1 MSVILRV
8 LARRISFLGGIMSK
22 LTVLKFGTS
31 ERLEKMLSFSINEYE
46 YDLITNVDEMNELQN
61 KKILFAIELGDTGIN
76 IEHVKMLNKIRA
88 SGPDFMKNSIGCIL
102 INSRSELFSRAEAR
116 RTIFYANMAG
126 CMFPG
131 KPLSEATGS
140 LKNFSTRQ
148 TIAEGNTSLEDML
161 LKDSREV
168 VERVVNYT
176 IRRINAPKILAL
188 YSGNPKTSNTYALW
202 NMVKGN
208 FENYHI
214 NEIHVEN
221 GSVVDC
227 KGCPYKTCKHYS
239 QSTNCFYGGIMVEEV
254 YPAILDCDVL
264 MMLCPNYND
273 SINANMS
280 AVINRLTA
288 LYRKTK
294 FYDKHF
300 YSIIVSGFSGSDV
313 LAQQLISALN
323 INKTFMLPPKFA
335 LMETA
340 NNPGD
345 FEKIENIREKTKEF
359 AENIKKRVCMYGD

>member
-1 MSVILRV
+1 
-8 LARRISFLGGIMSK
+8 
-22 LTVLKFGTS
+22 
-31 ERLEKMLSFSINEYE
+31 
-46 YDLITNVDEMNELQN
+46 
-61 KKILFAIELGDTGIN
+61 
-76 IEHVKMLNKIRA
+76 
-88 SGPDFMKNSIGCIL
+88 
-102 INSRSELFSRAEAR
+102 
-116 RTIFYANMAG
+116 
-126 CMFPG
+126 
-131 KPLSEATGS
+131 
-140 LKNFSTRQ
+140 
-148 TIAEGNTSLEDML
+148 
-161 LKDSREV
+161 
-168 VERVVNYT
+168 
-176 IRRINAPKILAL
+176 
-188 YSGNPKTSNTYALW
+188 
-202 NMVKGN
+202 
-208 FENYHI
+208 
-214 NEIHVEN
+214 
-221 GSVVDC
+221 
-227 KGCPYKTCKHYS
+227 
-239 QSTNCFYGGIMVEEV
+239 MVEEV